1 MAIWR
6 RPSTSSGVR
15 REGRITKGGVLFV
28 IGALAIGFAAVNTGN
43 NLAYLFFSMMMS
55 FLVISSLIARMSTWG
70 VAVERVVPRQV
81 GVGQPLE
88 VSIILS
94 NRKRR
99 ASSYSLRAIDCYDDG
114 TQAGAGYC
122 IRVPANGRREVAYTT
137 RIEQRGVRR
146 FGTVRVVSAFP
157 FGFFL
162 RSVDLPAISEL
173 LVCPR
178 VLLAPAWIAY
188 SPVTLG
194 ERETGR
200 RGPGAEFHS
209 LRDYQPGDSARLIH
223 WKVSAR
229 TNRIVAQEFEIEE
242 TKRVTLLLDNGV
254 PCIADSGLVDRF
266 ERAVV
271 AAASM
276 ASAYIAQDYEL
287 RLVTRSGQVPV
298 SVGPNHLQRVLRS
311 LALVNL
317 VEHSGPPLWI
327 PPPSGDEAHI
337 IIHYTPE
344 APRAVPSAIHV
355 LDIEKTPPFAEFDLT
370 TGNVPQRERKE
381 SNAT

>member
-6 RPSTSSGVR
+6 RPSSSGVR
-15 REGRITKGGVLFV
+15 RGGRITKGGVLF
-28 IGALAIGFAAVNTGN
+28 IGGALAIGFAAVNTGN
-43 NLAYLFFSMMMS
+43 NLAFLFFSMMLS
-55 FLVISSLIARMSTWG
+55 FLLLSLVIARMSTWG
-70 VAVERVVPRQV
+70 IAVERVVPRQV

-88 VSIILS
+88 VTLILS

-99 ASSYSLRAIDCYDDG
+99 VSCYSLRAIDCYDDG
-114 TQAGAGYC
+114 TRAGAGYC
-122 IRVPANGRREVAYTT
+122 VRVPANGRQEVVYTT
-137 RIEQRGVRR
+137 RIDRRGVRK
-146 FGTVRVVSAFP
+146 FSTVRVASAFP
-157 FGFFL
+157 FGFSL
-162 RSVDLPAISEL
+162 RSVDLPAVNEL

-178 VLLAPAWIAY
+178 VLPVAAWIAY

-194 ERETGR
+194 EREASR
-200 RGPGAEFHS
+200 RGAGVEFHS

-229 TNRIVAQEFEIEE
+229 TNRIVAQEFETEE

-254 PCIADSGLVDRF
+254 PRLGEAGLADRF

-298 SVGPNHLQRVLRS
+298 STGPNHLQRVLRS
-311 LALVNL
+311 LAMVNL
-317 VEHSGPPLWI
+317 VEHSGPALWI
-327 PPPSGDEAHI
+327 PPSSGDEARV

-344 APRAVPSAIHV
+344 PPRAVSSATHV
-355 LDIEKTPPFAEFDLT
+355 LDIAKTPPFAEFDLE
-370 TGNVPQRERKE
+370 TGEIPAKTPQIE
-381 SNAT
+381 SRST